1 MSEWCNRSNA
11 QILQAWL
18 ICHHSPL
25 SRQANICGISA
36 VKDIYWNNLTNE
48 QSLTAAMCSLKE
60 FLSTEH
66 IATSHHE
73 NYIVLIGVQTIGGF
87 IKVSR
92 G

>member
-1 MSEWCNRSNA
+1 
-11 QILQAWL
+11 
-18 ICHHSPL
+18 
-25 SRQANICGISA
+25 
-36 VKDIYWNNLTNE
+36 
-48 QSLTAAMCSLKE
+48 MCSLKE

-92 G
+92 GLKVLENVQLLNLEKGLSLSVVSLEPILYHISFEYSQISDDFIRR